1 MPKMYEPV
9 SVFPFAFQSPHD
21 ISHSIEFLYFPLFVS
36 VRAYQQLR
44 SPLLSECAYKMERKK
59 KPKDMLLKYKLDQ
72 PRITLWPV
80 EKENQNR
87 LNIYFST
94 MTIKPIDPIRA
105 KRKILVYFKHSVRQL
120 ILFGTEVKCKE

>member
-1 MPKMYEPV
+1 MRGEKREIKQTTKKMYKPV

-59 KPKDMLLKYKLDQ
+59 TE
-72 PRITLWPV
+72 RHA
-80 EKENQNR
+80 
-87 LNIYFST
+87 F
-94 MTIKPIDPIRA
+94 
-105 KRKILVYFKHSVRQL
+105 KI
-120 ILFGTEVKCKE
+120 